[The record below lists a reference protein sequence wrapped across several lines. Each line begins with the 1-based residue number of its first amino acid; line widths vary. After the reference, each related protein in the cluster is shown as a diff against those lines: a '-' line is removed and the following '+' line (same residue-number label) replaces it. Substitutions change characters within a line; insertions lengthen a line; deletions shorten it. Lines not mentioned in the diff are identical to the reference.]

1 MSAPV
6 ARPTGR
12 PAWEKQLGVAAA
24 CALAGVG
31 VRLAAPALPVQL
43 VALGLGVGL
52 VAAAFM
58 LAWAVDAGET
68 VYAGGRI
75 LAAVAVV
82 GVLPELI
89 IEVHFAFIQQA
100 ELVTANLTGATRLL
114 LACAVALPLLV
125 AFLARRTSGAVEPI
139 RLAGR
144 RRLELGVL
152 LICALFALQV
162 VVRGTLTVFDAA
174 LLLGLYVVYL
184 WRVQGTP
191 EEKPAVVG
199 VAAGLLS
206 LPVSRRRPAVLGL
219 ILGAAAVVF
228 AIATPFAHAL
238 LETGTSFGID
248 PYLLIQSVVPLA
260 TEAPELVVV
269 AVLVSN
275 RRPAQGLALLL
286 ASSVSQWTLG
296 LGSLPI
302 AYLAGGGGLS
312 LPLAPREQLELGF
325 TTALTL
331 FVVAALATLR
341 PDRVDAVLVV
351 VVFVAQLVFPT
362 PFVRFAAA
370 LVLLVYAVDLLVA
383 RRRQLRPMFRAAG
396 FGRKAS
402 A

>member
-1 MSAPV
+1 MPEPLS
-6 ARPTGR
+6 RPAGR
-12 PAWEKQLGVAAA
+12 PAWEKELGVAAA

-31 VRLAAPALPVQL
+31 VRLAQPFLPVQL
-43 VALGLGVGL
+43 VAVGLGVGL

-68 VYAGGRI
+68 VYSGGRV
-75 LAAVAVV
+75 LAVVAVV
-82 GVLPELI
+82 GVLPEFI

-114 LACAVALPLLV
+114 LTCAVALPLLV
-125 AFLARRTSGAVEPI
+125 AFLARRTSGVVEPI
-139 RLAGR
+139 RLAGP
-144 RRLELGVL
+144 RRLELGIL
-152 LICALFALQV
+152 LISALFALQV
-162 VVRGTLTVFDAA
+162 VVRGSLTVFDGI

-184 WRVQGTP
+184 RRVQGTP
-191 EEKPAVVG
+191 DEKPAVVG

-206 LPVSRRRPAVLGL
+206 LPVRRRRPAVVGL
-219 ILGAAAVVF
+219 IVGAAAVVV
-228 AIATPFAHAL
+228 AIANPFAHAL

-325 TTALTL
+325 TTTLTL

-351 VVFVAQLVFPT
+351 VVFVVQLVYPT
-362 PFVRFAAA
+362 PFTRFAAA
-370 LVLLVYAVDLLVA
+370 LVLLVYAVDLFIA
-383 RRRQLRPMFRAAG
+383 RRRHVRPMFRAAG

>member
-6 ARPTGR
+6 AGPTGR
-12 PAWEKQLGVAAA
+12 PAWEKRLGVAAA
-24 CALAGVG
+24 CALGGVG
-31 VRLAAPALPVQL
+31 VRLAQPFLPVQL
-43 VALGLGVGL
+43 AALGLGVGL

-68 VYAGGRI
+68 VYAGGRV

-82 GVLPELI
+82 GVLPEFI

-114 LACAVALPLLV
+114 LTCAVALPLLV
-125 AFLARRTSGAVEPI
+125 TFLSRRTSGAVEPI
-139 RLAGR
+139 RLAGP
-144 RRLELGVL
+144 RRLELGIL
-152 LICALFALQV
+152 LISALFALQV
-162 VVRGTLTVFDAA
+162 VLRGSLTVFDGV

-184 WRVQGTP
+184 RRVQGTP
-191 EEKPAVVG
+191 GEKPAVVG

-206 LPVSRRRPAVLGL
+206 LPVRRRRPAVVGL
-219 ILGAAAVVF
+219 IVGAAAVVV
-228 AIATPFAHAL
+228 AIANPFAHAL
-238 LETGTSFGID
+238 LETGTSLGID

-325 TTALTL
+325 TTTLTL

-351 VVFVAQLVFPT
+351 VVFVVQLIYPT
-362 PFVRFAAA
+362 PFTRFAAA
-370 LVLLVYAVDLLVA
+370 FVLLVYAVDLFVA
-383 RRRQLRPMFRAAG
+383 RRRHVGPMIRATG
-396 FGRKAS
+396 LWRRAS